1 MEQLNTTLGA
11 RSQTFIDMKD
21 AIKVGMD
28 SGVFKNDQD
37 VINFIVDT
45 GYEPDDYLE
54 ANEEYNRLVA
64 KGENPRDVG
73 LGELAVKLT
82 TKGLSDAAIAISNKV
97 PITQNIGKLIG
108 DGTRDW
114 WSNWSDPYTP
124 PGAKEI
130 TKEIGAD
137 VVQGAAGIYTVA
149 KAIPIIGKK
158 LPGKKDKIDTKKIK
172 KLKKAINNVSSL
184 RTILKKGAITT
195 AKTSL
200 IGATGITL
208 AFNPDEA
215 TLDILKAS
223 FPETVDWTR
232 LTPIVDALAV
242 DPEDP
247 IALQYAN
254 QFAQE
259 FVTAGIISTPIIG
272 LTMIV
277 KAARNAKK
285 LRAKEDG
292 VDSSITVSKNKGD
305 DSLANNA
312 DQEKVIVNQVV
323 DVDNAFEAP
332 SLLKRIRISKPV
344 SLFKE
349 NILAHRNIGD
359 DAYDLWITKRGTPKV
374 IRQQTALDLRDFNK
388 AIKKDYGVS
397 KFNKLKKDI
406 QDKINSILVLDKD
419 NPAYQKIFNRN
430 IDAIRPAIK
439 KQLDAENATRIAEG
453 KKKIPV
459 RNYNKKLKELS
470 EAEAFKHTDGFFHL
484 QQTKILNT
492 LGPNTK
498 KIVTKLR
505 QNVDDHSNYLIN
517 SGVMDSKMSATFG
530 SNNKFY
536 LQRSYEIFDNPSISR
551 NLNKAFRLLT
561 NEGKGNLNFLIK
573 NPKYKT
579 EIDKIQKYH
588 SYLKNTLGL
597 GEDEI
602 TGIIKERITQKGAQE
617 LFDFLEWG
625 SKNYNHPN
633 VLKRRKLF
641 SKELRDLWGEK
652 TNPLTRYQQTMDSLG
667 KISAQV
673 KFLKDLRADGLSKG
687 YLHASKRIPPSKGI
701 KKIDDVDTKRYKLDA
716 TDKVHLGKL
725 DRQGGL
731 QLPESFKSPLEGI
744 FADADWA
751 GGIRRGLA
759 NEELIGGNIFFK
771 GYRALSSGLKGAAE
785 VAKTVLSPV
794 TQGVNFVGNFNFAA
808 LLGGAN
814 PIEFVKSFG
823 RTIQSPNFLRGQKWN
838 DWFNKRT
845 KLGMIDEGINAKQMQ
860 AYMNDIS
867 EAAKGTKY
875 TSKVINALLYPV
887 RLPTK
892 IYQGADSIMRATVF
906 DSLRSSIRRGVE
918 PTLKDMPIINKR
930 TLEDVLDH
938 FIAER
943 VRMRMPTWSMV
954 PKGIRYMKDIPLFGS
969 FPSWFAEVLRTT
981 NRSLRGIGND
991 LSGRSV
997 NDLARHAGFKN
1008 ADDMLQKT
1016 GYNLRNN
1023 KKVMGYLRGKGM
1035 WSLGA
1040 GTGLAVGY
1048 DALVDTSRLT
1058 YNINEQ
1064 QSDAL
1069 SGFVDYYQAT
1079 PKVFTNNPER
1089 VKKYD
1094 KRKGV
1099 WTNHLIYS
1107 YKEPSR
1113 VDVWQNI
1120 KSPIRR
1126 IIRAIKNNEELTETQ
1141 IDNQIIDATWDFV
1154 SPILGLSIAAQA
1166 FLDIATNNIANLPE
1180 GSGQREAAL
1189 WVESILG
1196 PNAGFTPGALAEYQR
1211 LAEANITEETM
1222 KNFSTV
1228 ENVWEWNGQ
1237 SWINR
1242 GGRDP
1247 EGIKIKTGMPQASKY
1262 EAGKLWEN
1270 ILNGEF
1276 YKITKDNVLA
1286 NFGLK
1291 TKQVDI
1297 NQLVKFKV
1305 APMWYQKSLIK
1316 RDFLRDLITMRTEG
1330 LDEDKLIQ
1338 RYKDTLEKH
1347 YQADRTLANLISKF
1361 KILGLSD
1368 SEIAVAVSDVAGK
1381 DLKFKTTE
1389 IERLLIGIYDN
1400 KQLLPT
1406 TPENKRMLKLL
1417 TEAGVTL
1424 SNNEYVINEMNKA
1437 WNEYT
1442 NKPF

>member
-1 MEQLNTTLGA
+1 LDQLNTTLGA

-21 AIKVGMD
+21 AIKESMD
-28 SGVFKNDQD
+28 NGIFKNEQD
-37 VINFIVDT
+37 VINFIIDT

-54 ANEEYNRLVA
+54 ANKEYNRLVA
-64 KGENPRDVG
+64 KGENPRDVSIP
-73 LGELAVKLT
+73 ELLFKTT
-82 TKGLSDAAIAISNKV
+82 TKFVSDTAEALSNKV
-97 PITQNIGKLIG
+97 PITKNIGNLIG
-108 DGTRDW
+108 DGTKDW
-114 WSNWSDPYTP
+114 WSNFSDPYTP

-137 VVQGAAGIYTVA
+137 IGQGAAGILTVGNIVPRVR
-149 KAIPIIGKK
+149 KFIKG
-158 LPGKKDKIDTKKIK
+158 DKVDVNKIK
-172 KLKKAINNVSSL
+172 KFKEAVNKISKL
-184 RTILKKGAITT
+184 RTYLKKGAYNTT
-195 AKTSL
+195 IAAGGL
-200 IGATGITL
+200 TL

-215 TLDILKAS
+215 TLDVLKKS
-223 FPETVDWTR
+223 FPETVEWAR
-232 LTPIVDALAV
+232 LDPIVDALAV

-254 QFAQE
+254 QFGQE
-259 FVTAGIISTPIIG
+259 LFTAGIISTPIIG
-272 LTMIV
+272 LTMLV

-285 LRAKEDG
+285 VKAKEDG
-292 VDSSITVSKNKGD
+292 IDSPITVSKNKGD

-312 DQEKVIVNQVV
+312 DQEKVIVNEVV
-323 DVDNAFEAP
+323 DVDNAFEPP
-332 SLLKRIRISKPV
+332 SLLKRIRVSKPF
-344 SLFKE
+344 SYIDEIKE
-349 NILAHRNIGD
+349 NFLANRNIGD
-359 DAYDLWITKRGTPKV
+359 DAYDLWITKKGTPRV
-374 IRQQTALDLRDFNK
+374 IRQQTSLNIREFNK
-388 AIKKDYGVS
+388 AIKKEYGVS
-397 KFNKLKKDI
+397 KFSKLKKEI

-430 IDAIRPAIK
+430 IDALRPVIK
-439 KQLDAENATRIAEG
+439 KQLDEENIKRVAEG

-459 RNYNKKLKELS
+459 RNYNKKLKDLTEK
-470 EAEAFKHTDGFFHL
+470 AAANKTDTFFRS
-484 QQTKILNT
+484 QQVKILNT
-492 LGPNTK
+492 LEPSTK
-498 KIVTKLR
+498 KIVQKLR
-505 QNVDDHSNYLIN
+505 QNVDDLSNYLVK

-536 LQRSYEIFDNPSISR
+536 LQRSYDIFDNPSISR

-573 NPKYKT
+573 NPKYQT
-579 EIDKIQKYH
+579 QIDKIQKYH

-597 GEDEI
+597 SEDEI
-602 TGIIKERITQKGAQE
+602 TGIIKERITQKGAKE

-633 VLKRRKLF
+633 VLKQRKLF
-641 SKELRDLWGEK
+641 SKELRDMWGEK
-652 TNPLTRYQQTMDSLG
+652 RNPITRYQQTMDALG
-667 KISAQV
+667 KITSQV
-673 KFLKDLRADGLSKG
+673 KFLKDLRADGLAKG
-687 YLHASKRIPPSKGI
+687 YLHASKKIPPSKGI

-731 QLPESFKSPLEGI
+731 QFPASFKSPLEGI
-744 FADADWA
+744 FAEEEWA
-751 GGIRRGLA
+751 KGIRRGLA
-759 NEELIGGNIFFK
+759 NEEITGETLLGKLWRFT
-771 GYRALSSGLKGAAE
+771 SSSLKGGAE
-785 VAKTVLSPV
+785 VAKTILSPV
-794 TQGVNFVGNFNFAA
+794 TQGVNFIGNFNFAA

-823 RTIQSPNFLRGQKWN
+823 RTIQSPNFLRGQEWN
-838 DWFNKRT
+838 NWFNKRS
-845 KLGMIDEGINAKQMQ
+845 KLGIIDEGVNAKQMQ
-860 AYMNDIS
+860 AYMDDIS
-867 EAAKGTKY
+867 EVAKGNKI
-875 TSKVINALLYPV
+875 TSKVFNAILYPV

-906 DSLRSSIRRGVE
+906 DSLRSGIRRSVE
-918 PTLKDMPIINKR
+918 PTLKNMPIANNR
-930 TLEDVLDH
+930 TLDDVLDH

-954 PKGIRYMKDIPLFGS
+954 PKGIRGLKTIPLFGS
-969 FPSWFAEVLRTT
+969 FPSWFAEIIRTT
-981 NRSLRGIGND
+981 NRTLRGIGND
-991 LSGRSV
+991 LSGRSA
-997 NDLARHAGFKN
+997 NDLARHAGFKS

-1016 GYNLRNN
+1016 GYNLRTN

-1048 DALVDTSRLT
+1048 DALNETSRLT
-1058 YNINEQ
+1058 YNISKKA
-1064 QSDAL
+1064 SDAL
-1069 SGFVDYYQAT
+1069 SFFVDYYQAT
-1079 PKVFTNNPER
+1079 PKVFTNNVER

-1099 WTNHLIYS
+1099 WTDHLIYS

-1113 VDVWQNI
+1113 VDVWQGI
-1120 KSPIRR
+1120 KNPIRR
-1126 IIRAIKNNEELTETQ
+1126 IIRTIKNKEELTDTQ
-1141 IDNQIIDATWDFV
+1141 INNQIINASWEFI
-1154 SPILGLSIAAQA
+1154 SPILGPSIAAKA
-1166 FLDIATNNIANLPE
+1166 FYDVATNNIANLPE

-1196 PNAGFTPGALAEYQR
+1196 PNAGFTPGFLSEMQR
-1211 LAEANITEETM
+1211 LSEANITEETM

-1228 ENVWEWNGQ
+1228 ENVWEWDGQ
-1237 SWINR
+1237 SWINK

-1247 EGIKIKTGMPQASKY
+1247 EGIKVKTGMPQASKY
-1262 EAGKLWEN
+1262 EAGKLWEK
-1270 ILNGEF
+1270 ILDGDFN
-1276 YKITKDNVLA
+1276 KITKDNIFSNL
-1286 NFGLK
+1286 GLK

-1305 APMWYQKSLIK
+1305 APLWYQKSLIK
-1316 RDFLRDLITMRTEG
+1316 RDFLRDIITMRAEG

-1347 YQADRTLANLISKF
+1347 YQADKTLANLISKF

-1368 SEIAVAVSDVAGK
+1368 KEIAIAVSDVAGK
-1381 DLKFKTTE
+1381 DLKLKTTK
-1389 IERLLIGIYDN
+1389 IERLLMGKYDN

-1406 TPENKRMLKLL
+1406 TPENKRMLRLL

-1424 SNNEYVINEMNKA
+1424 DNNEYVINEMNKA
-1437 WNEYT
+1437 WKEYI